1 MISPPIETSR
11 FERVAPRGREAAAL
25 RRQPP
30 QATVCLAENFALHF
44 DFARPT
50 KKFF

>member
-1 MISPPIETSR
+1 VKLYPLREPFSR
-11 FERVAPRGREAAAL
+11 GKQTDP

-30 QATVCLAENFALHF
+30 QAAACLAEHFVPHF
-44 DFARPT
+44 DFARAT

>member
-1 MISPPIETSR
+1 LREPFLNETDPP
-11 FERVAPRGREAAAL
+11 

-30 QATVCLAENFALHF
+30 QAAACLAENFATHF
-44 DFARPT
+44 DFARAT